1 MAGLERIRLSELFVK
16 SGAIM
21 YLFDLESLRIIDTNP
36 AAQRF
41 YGYSREEF
49 LTKRI
54 TDINPLPLAEIKAN
68 LRKALRNEVS
78 FYGFQHRLRD
88 GRLRYLEIHATPLS
102 WEDGREVMFAMAHDM
117 TDRIKAEKALKESE
131 QRFRTMADVFPLPL
145 AIMAPGG
152 ENIYLNREFKEILG
166 YTHEELN
173 TTEVWFQRSY
183 PDPEIRRRHL
193 AQFRDWQE
201 SGRPAFRW
209 ERVVTTKNG
218 SVRKITLNGT
228 PISGGQT
235 LIIVEDLS
243 RKEKAE
249 QELLET
255 ERVRVALETAG
266 GASHELN
273 QPLQVILGKLDLL
286 LMKAEPESAD
296 SLKLAQIMTEVERMT
311 EIVKK
316 LSRLTT
322 YRAGD
327 YAGVSKILSVDESVE
342 GG

>member
-21 YLFDLESLRIIDTNP
+21 YLFDLENLRIINTNP

-68 LRKALRNEVS
+68 LGKALRNETS

-102 WEDGREVMFAMAHDM
+102 WEDEREVMFAMAHDM

-131 QRFRTMADVFPLPL
+131 QRFRTMAD
-145 AIMAPGG
+145 G
-152 ENIYLNREFKEILG
+152 
-166 YTHEELN
+166 
-173 TTEVWFQRSY
+173 
-183 PDPEIRRRHL
+183 
-193 AQFRDWQE
+193 
-201 SGRPAFRW
+201 
-209 ERVVTTKNG
+209 
-218 SVRKITLNGT
+218 
-228 PISGGQT
+228 
-235 LIIVEDLS
+235 
-243 RKEKAE
+243 
-249 QELLET
+249 
-255 ERVRVALETAG
+255 
-266 GASHELN
+266 
-273 QPLQVILGKLDLL
+273 
-286 LMKAEPESAD
+286 
-296 SLKLAQIMTEVERMT
+296 LKLAQIMTEVERMT

-342 GG
+342 GGRDSHEKSLANGIFGYNPFLGSDARIVTRFLPFNRLVVSLPFWGTQFIF